1 VPTHEATEF
10 ARRMT
15 DRPAAQAGSGGEEEA
30 RQLPADPVCVEVP
43 VRIHGSEV
51 TSPVPGVTVH
61 SELFHEETRTLIVF
75 PRGAVVRLS
84 ASVTQGQALVL
95 TNLRTNQEMP
105 CRVVSVRNSANV
117 EDYVELEFTRGAPGF
132 WGVNFSP
139 ETSSAAAPARP
150 AASPEPKF
158 EAPAVAVPPSSFKKV
173 SDSKRPVADTY
184 SSKATPS
191 VKFPAES
198 PIRAS
203 TPVRPAA
210 IVGTKKEDPPAGHT
224 PAVEVTP
231 RAIVVEPP
239 LAGPAPSQEVFS
251 LSQTT
256 KAPTE
261 VSTPVK
267 ASAPAELKI
276 EEPPAT
282 GSSDQEPAGVSS
294 EAEVAALVSE
304 TISLLAAA
312 EAKAKQSPVRSI
324 PPAGAAARTGKE
336 RESVARPSTADSLP
350 VSLERT
356 AWGAKTAH
364 EDTSAAQSLAARL
377 AGHLAARKA
386 AAERSPLGK
395 LTLVFASVSVFAMVL
410 GGGWLLFRHHS
421 ASGTAT
427 SVTQDAIPVQTPE
440 PTEVA
445 SQSAPANESP
455 ATQPQVSVAAERQA
469 SMTAPPPAPAAPKE
483 HPKQS
488 ANDLRISPAVSKLS
502 SRFAPPKSVAVP
514 REAPP
519 VPSIGSEVLDVVPDG
534 QSNSVVGAVVPGV
547 SRPGL
552 ALTLPPPAPGQV
564 PPRVGGQVKEPRL
577 VSVVKPVYPAIA
589 RQGLVEGDVVV
600 ETEIDAT
607 GKVTRMKVLSGP
619 ALLHQA
625 AMNALRNWRYE
636 PAMLDGQALAVQMR
650 VTVKFHLR

>member
-1 VPTHEATEF
+1 MPTHEATEF
-10 ARRMT
+10 ARQKT

-132 WGVNFSP
+132 WGVNFSS

-158 EAPAVAVPPSSFKKV
+158 EAPAVAVPPPPSSFKKV

-184 SSKATPS
+184 SSKGAPS

-210 IVGTKKEDPPAGHT
+210 IVGTKKEDPSAGHA
-224 PAVEVTP
+224 PRVEVTP

-239 LAGPAPSQEVFS
+239 PAGPAPSQEVFS
-251 LSQTT
+251 VSQRS

-267 ASAPAELKI
+267 ASAPAEPKT

-282 GSSDQEPAGVSS
+282 GSSDQETAGVSS

-324 PPAGAAARTGKE
+324 PPAGAAPPKE
-336 RESVARPSTADSLP
+336 SLP

-356 AWGAKTAH
+356 AWGGKTAH
-364 EDTSAAQSLAARL
+364 EDTSAAPTLAARL
-377 AGHLAARKA
+377 AGHLGVRKV

-410 GGGWLLFRHHS
+410 GGGWLLFRHHW
-421 ASGTAT
+421 ASRTAT

-455 ATQPQVSVAAERQA
+455 ATQPQASLAAERQP
-469 SMTAPPPAPAAPKE
+469 SVIAPPPASAAPKE
-483 HPKQS
+483 QPKQS

-502 SRFAPPKSVAVP
+502 SRLVPPKSVAVP

-519 VPSIGSEVLDVVPDG
+519 VPSIGSAVLDVVPDG
-534 QSNSVVGAVVPGV
+534 QSNSVVGAVVPGI

-552 ALTLPPPAPGQV
+552 ALALPPPAPGQV

-589 RQGLVEGDVVV
+589 RQSLVEGDVVV
-600 ETEIDAT
+600 ETVIDAT

>member
-10 ARRMT
+10 ARQMT
-15 DRPAAQAGSGGEEEA
+15 DRPAAQASSGGEEEA
-30 RQLPADPVCVEVP
+30 RQLPAHPVCVEVP

-84 ASVTQGQALVL
+84 ARVTQGQVLVL

-117 EDYVELEFTRGAPGF
+117 EDYVELEFARGAPGF
-132 WGVNFSP
+132 WGVNFPS
-139 ETSSAAAPARP
+139 ETSSSAAPARP
-150 AASPEPKF
+150 AASLEPKF
-158 EAPAVAVPPSSFKKV
+158 EAPAVAVPPPPSSFKKV
-173 SDSKRPVADTY
+173 SDSRRPVADTY
-184 SSKATPS
+184 SSKGAPS
-191 VKFPAES
+191 VKFPAEG
-198 PIRAS
+198 PIRES
-203 TPVRPAA
+203 TPVGPAA
-210 IVGTKKEDPPAGHT
+210 IVGTKKEDPPAGHA

-239 LAGPAPSQEVFS
+239 PAGPAPSQEVFS
-251 LSQTT
+251 LSQRT

-261 VSTPVK
+261 VSTPAK

-282 GSSDQEPAGVSS
+282 GSSDQETAGVSS

-304 TISLLAAA
+304 TISLLATV

-324 PPAGAAARTGKE
+324 PPAGAAPPTGKE
-336 RESVARPSTADSLP
+336 RESVARPSTADRLP

-364 EDTSAAQSLAARL
+364 EDTSAVQTLAAWL

-386 AAERSPLGK
+386 AAERSPVGK
-395 LTLVFASVSVFAMVL
+395 LTLVLASVSVFAMVL
-410 GGGWLLFRHHS
+410 GGGWLLFRHHW

-440 PTEVA
+440 PTGVA
-445 SQSAPANESP
+445 SQSAPANEWP
-455 ATQPQVSVAAERQA
+455 ATQPQASVAAERQP
-469 SMTAPPPAPAAPKE
+469 SIMAPPPAAPKE
-483 HPKQS
+483 QPKRS

-502 SRFAPPKSVAVP
+502 SRLVPPKSVAVP

-552 ALTLPPPAPGQV
+552 ALALPPLAPGHV

-589 RQGLVEGDVVV
+589 RQSMVEGDVVV
-600 ETEIDAT
+600 ETEIDVT

-636 PAMLDGQALAVQMR
+636 PAMLDGQALAVQIR